1 MTVAVIQFPGSNC
14 DDDARYALTG
24 LGAEVVTIWHRE
36 RDLKGAG
43 AVVIPG
49 GFSYGDYL
57 RSGALAALSP
67 VMDSVRAFAAR
78 GGPVLGICNGFQILT
93 EAALLPGQLARNPS
107 LHFLCQ
113 PVLLRVER
121 SDTGFTRHY
130 IPGQLLR
137 LPIAH
142 FEGSYYADRET
153 IARLE
158 GEGRVLF
165 RYADAQGQLSAA
177 ANVNQSL
184 HSIAGIVNECGN
196 VLGMMPHPERAAEAV
211 LGSDDGLPLLRAL
224 LEASL
229 C

>member
-1 MTVAVIQFPGSNC
+1 M
-14 DDDARYALTG
+14 
-24 LGAEVVTIWHRE
+24 IWHRE
-36 RDLKGAG
+36 QGLKGAG

-67 VMDSVRAFAAR
+67 VMDAVRAFAAR

-93 EAALLPGQLARNPS
+93 EAGLLPGQLARNPS

-121 SDTGFTRHY
+121 SDTDFTRRY

-158 GEGRVLF
+158 GEGRVVF
-165 RYADAQGQLSAA
+165 RYADAAGRLTEA

-184 HSIAGIVNECGN
+184 NSIAGIVNERGN
-196 VLGMMPHPERAAEAV
+196 VLGMMPHPERAAELL
-211 LGSDDGLPLLRAL
+211 LGSGDGLPLLSAL

>member
-1 MTVAVIQFPGSNC
+1 MKVAVIQFPGSNC
-14 DDDARYALTG
+14 DDDARYALAG
-24 LGAEVVTIWHRE
+24 LGAEAVMIWHRE

-78 GGPVLGICNGFQILT
+78 GGPVVGICNGFQILT
-93 EAALLPGQLARNPS
+93 EAGLLPGQLARNPS

-113 PVLLRVER
+113 TVMLRVER
-121 SDTGFTRHY
+121 SDTAFTRGY
-130 IPGQLLR
+130 TPGQLLR

-142 FEGSYYADRET
+142 NEGSYYADRDML
-153 IARLE
+153 ARLE
-158 GEGRVLF
+158 GDGLVIF
-165 RYADAQGQLSAA
+165 RYADAQGELSAA

-184 HSIAGIVNECGN
+184 HSIAGIVSESGN
-196 VLGMMPHPERAAEAV
+196 VLGMMPHPERATEPL
-211 LGSDDGLPLLRAL
+211 LGSADGLPLLRAL
-224 LEASL
+224 LEAGL

>member
-1 MTVAVIQFPGSNC
+1 MKVAVIQFPGSNC
-14 DDDARYALTG
+14 DDDARYALAG
-24 LGAEVVTIWHRE
+24 LGAEVVMIWHRE
-36 RDLKGAG
+36 RELKGAD

-78 GGPVLGICNGFQILT
+78 GGPVVGICNGFQILT
-93 EAALLPGQLARNPS
+93 EAGLLPGQLARNPS

-113 PVLLRVER
+113 TVLVRVER
-121 SDTGFTRHY
+121 SDTAFTRCY
-130 IPGQLLR
+130 TPGQLLR

-142 FEGSYYADRET
+142 NEGSYYADRET

-158 GEGRVLF
+158 GDGQVVF
-165 RYADAQGQLSAA
+165 RYADAQGQLTAA
-177 ANVNQSL
+177 ANVNHSL
-184 HSIAGIVNECGN
+184 NSIAGIVNERGN
-196 VLGMMPHPERAAEAV
+196 VLGMMPHPERAAETL
-211 LGSDDGLPLLRAL
+211 LGSADGLPLLRAL
-224 LEASL
+224 LEAGL